1 MQGMTTEITNK
12 KMQLLIFNIQ
22 NKQEEYALCLDFIK
36 IYESQSKTNEEKL
49 YLLSKL
55 ISEKKI
61 LLREFN
67 EVAAYKWIEQ
77 PIQKRGQS
85 EQEAEEVFNK
95 TIKNSQV
102 VDGLIDWENRN
113 ELIQMRLED
122 PLDFADR

>member
-67 EVAAYKWIEQ
+67 EAAAYKWIEQ

-102 VDGLIDWENRN
+102 VDGLIDWEIVMN
-113 ELIQMRLED
+113 
-122 PLDFADR
+122 